1 MNVDNV
7 KNQIIDIIRKI
18 RPDIKSPGE
27 SDLFSTKVNGLPVDL
42 VYILLEIKD
51 IFGIDIDDNFLER
64 LHETTVSCLAEAVIA
79 SIKNKQKGDVTYA

>member
-7 KNQIIDIIRKI
+7 KNQIVDIIRKV
-18 RPDIKSPGE
+18 RPDLQPPGGN
-27 SDLFSTKVNGLPVDL
+27 DLFSIKVNCSPVDM

-51 IFGIDIDDNFLER
+51 TFCIEINDSFMGR

-79 SIKNKQKGDVTYA
+79 SMKTKKKGGEIHA